1 MKRNL
6 VFLLTGFLAISSVS
20 AGLPSYQVV
29 AAEADGSSESVQQA
43 EISFLVMDE
52 NGILLDKGSQYSL
65 TEGETRVIDIYWD
78 ELPSDSIPSYKW
90 TSDSPDI
97 VSIAEDGSLTALSPG
112 AGRILLSV
120 TGEAQ
125 TETTEFMIAVDAAE
139 SAEEAEDVEVAEE
152 TEAEEADVEEV
163 AEEADAEEADVEVV
177 TEEADAEEADVTEVT
192 EEAEAEEAEAEKAEE
207 TEEAEE
213 SAAENADGADTPGE
227 TGAEEAEEALEDQN
241 EDAEEVSDYEAEIV
255 EETPTEEVPEQVV
268 TSEDEIPDET
278 IVAEASVA
286 TANAPAR
293 VTASDEEPPTI
304 QTGWVKDGDQYR
316 YFGEDGIALT
326 GWQTIGDY
334 RYYFDS
340 DTQARVTGIQKIDGK
355 LYAFSVLGRQYKGPK
370 FVKTAQG
377 SCFVNND
384 GTLLKGWRKYYSNW
398 YYFQDNGLM
407 KTGKLILN
415 GKVYFLNQDG
425 IRQTGWYN
433 TKLYTYYLDKNG
445 VAVTGWRT
453 IGGKR
458 YLFAKNGAMKKG
470 WYKTSGHIFYLGPKG
485 YQLTGFKTIEGARYY
500 LVKDGTVTKGW
511 KRISRKWYYFKS
523 CKAQT
528 GWLQLGSKR
537 YYLDK
542 NGVMVTGKRTID
554 GISYRF
560 NSQGVLIPSTNNY
573 HNTEEFIACIAPL
586 VQKYAPKY
594 GVKVCSPIIAQAI
607 LESASGESSLGKKYN
622 NFFGLKCGTLWT
634 GPSVNLLTGEE
645 YTAGHYTTITAAF
658 RVYDNMEEGVKGYFE
673 FLFRNRTRYNNL
685 IGETDPYRYLE
696 KIKADGYAT
705 SSHYVTNTYNVLKR
719 YNLTRFDKK

>member
-1 MKRNL
+1 MNQTDRRLNTQYA
-6 VFLLTGFLAISSVS
+6 FLQCSYWIDYLIIASFAAVILSGRGFSASQIGYVTTVGAVLTIILQTTLSDLADRSERVTVRQIIIALLLGGAAV
-20 AGLPSYQVV
+20 GLIMWLIPKSFAV
-29 AAEADGSSESVQQA
+29 AF
-43 EISFLVMDE
+43 ICMF
-52 NGILLDKGSQYSL
+52 
-65 TEGETRVIDIYWD
+65 
-78 ELPSDSIPSYKW
+78 
-90 TSDSPDI
+90 
-97 VSIAEDGSLTALSPG
+97 TALSLANSLSPLLVSICLQYNA
-112 AGRILLSV
+112 AGHDINFGIARSVGSLAYSIFCAVFGTIVDHLGINVMPAASELSCLLLIASLAF
-120 TGEAQ
+120 TGYFFRKGKALQGKAKNGEPASGGKQ
-125 TETTEFMIAVDAAE
+125 EGGRTSEGTAE
-139 SAEEAEDVEVAEE
+139 
-152 TEAEEADVEEV
+152 
-163 AEEADAEEADVEVV
+163 
-177 TEEADAEEADVTEVT
+177 
-192 EEAEAEEAEAEKAEE
+192 
-207 TEEAEE
+207 
-213 SAAENADGADTPGE
+213 
-227 TGAEEAEEALEDQN
+227 
-241 EDAEEVSDYEAEIV
+241 EIV
-255 EETPTEEVPEQVV
+255 EEAAAEEVPEQVV
-268 TSEDEIPDET
+268 TSEDEIPEET

-286 TANAPAR
+286 AANAPGK
-293 VTASDEEPPTI
+293 VSASEEEPPTI

-334 RYYFDS
+334 SYYFDP
-340 DTQARVTGIQKIDGK
+340 DTQARVTGIQEIDGK
-355 LYAFSVLGRQYKGPK
+355 LYVFSVLGRQYRGPK
-370 FVKTAQG
+370 FVKTAAG
-377 SCFVNND
+377 NCFVNSD
-384 GTLLKGWRKYYSNW
+384 GTLLKGWRKYYGDW

-415 GKVYFLNQDG
+415 GKTYFLNQDG
-425 IRQTGWYN
+425 IRQTGWYK
-433 TKLYTYYLDKNG
+433 TKLYTYYLNKDG
-445 VAVTGWRT
+445 AAVTGWRT

-458 YLFAKNGAMKKG
+458 YFFTHNGVMKTG
-470 WYKTSGHIFYLGPKG
+470 WYKTSGHIYYLGPKG
-485 YQLTGFKTIEGARYY
+485 NQLTGFRTIGGDKYY
-500 LVKDGTVTKGW
+500 LIKDGTVTKGW
-511 KRISRKWYYFKS
+511 RRISRKWYYFKS

-542 NGVMVTGKRTID
+542 NGVMVTGKKTID
-554 GISYRF
+554 GVVYRF

-634 GPSVNLLTGEE
+634 GPRVDLLTGEE

-658 RVYDNMEEGVKGYFE
+658 RVYSNMEEGVKGYFE

-705 SSHYVTNTYNVLKR
+705 SSHYVVNTYNVLKR

>member
-6 VFLLTGFLAISSVS
+6 VFLLTGFLAISSLS
-20 AGLPSYQVV
+20 AGLPSYQVM
-29 AAEADGSSESVQQA
+29 AAEADGSSEYAQQA

-52 NGILLDKGSQYSL
+52 NGIILDQGSQYSL
-65 TEGETRVIDIYWD
+65 TEGETCVIDVFWD
-78 ELPSDSIPSYKW
+78 DLPADTLPSYKW
-90 TSDSPDI
+90 TSESPDI
-97 VSIAEDGSLTALSPG
+97 ISITEDGSLTALSSG
-112 AGRILLSV
+112 TGRIVLSISGD
-120 TGEAQ
+120 TQ
-125 TETTEFMIAVDAAE
+125 TETTAYTIAV
-139 SAEEAEDVEVAEE
+139 EEAATAEE
-152 TEAEEADVEEV
+152 TEVI
-163 AEEADAEEADVEVV
+163 
-177 TEEADAEEADVTEVT
+177 
-192 EEAEAEEAEAEKAEE
+192 EEAETAEEIEVVEE
-207 TEEAEE
+207 TEEAEVTE
-213 SAAENADGADTPGE
+213 VVEEAEAAEETEVVEEAEAAEEENAEEKPVE
-227 TGAEEAEEALEDQN
+227 EEQAEEAEEI
-241 EDAEEVSDYEAEIV
+241 SDLEAEII
-255 EETPTEEVPEQVV
+255 EEAAAEEVPEQVV
-268 TSEDEIPDET
+268 TSEDEIPEET

-286 TANAPAR
+286 AANAPGKVA
-293 VTASDEEPPTI
+293 ASEEEPPTI

-334 RYYFDS
+334 SYYFDP
-340 DTQARVTGIQKIDGK
+340 DTQARVTGIQEIDGK
-355 LYAFSVLGRQYKGPK
+355 LYVFSVLGRQYRGPK
-370 FVKTAQG
+370 FVKTAAG
-377 SCFVNND
+377 NCFVNSD
-384 GTLLKGWRKYYSNW
+384 GTLLKGWRKYYGSW

-415 GKVYFLNQDG
+415 GKTYFLDQEG
-425 IRQTGWYN
+425 IRQTGWYK
-433 TKLYTYYLDKNG
+433 TKSYTYYLNKDG

-458 YLFAKNGAMKKG
+458 YLFTHNGVMKTG
-470 WYKTSGHIFYLGPKG
+470 WYKTSGHIYYLGPKG
-485 YQLTGFKTIEGARYY
+485 NQLTGFRTIEGAKYY
-500 LVKDGTVTKGW
+500 LLKDGSVTKGW
-511 KRISRKWYYFKS
+511 RRISRKWYYFKS

-528 GWLQLGSKR
+528 GWLQLGSKK

-542 NGVMVTGKRTID
+542 NGVMVTGKKTID
-554 GISYRF
+554 GVVYRF

-645 YTAGHYTTITAAF
+645 YTVGQYTTITAAF

-719 YNLTRFDKK
+719 YNLTRFDRK

>member
-20 AGLPSYQVV
+20 AGLPSYQVM
-29 AAEADGSSESVQQA
+29 AAEANGTSEYAQQA

-52 NGILLDKGSQYSL
+52 NGIILDQSSQYSL
-65 TEGETRVIDIYWD
+65 TNGETRVIDVVWD
-78 ELPSDSIPSYKW
+78 DLPADTFPSYKW
-90 TSDSPDI
+90 ASESPDI
-97 VSIAEDGSLTALSPG
+97 VSISEDGTLTALSSG
-112 AGRILLSV
+112 TGRILLSV
-120 TGEAQ
+120 TGITQ
-125 TETTEFMIAVDAAE
+125 TETTEYTLTVEEAE
-139 SAEEAEDVEVAEE
+139 ETEIVEKAEEAEVVEKAEEAEVVEEAEE
-152 TEAEEADVEEV
+152 TE
-163 AEEADAEEADVEVV
+163 VV
-177 TEEADAEEADVTEVT
+177 
-192 EEAEAEEAEAEKAEE
+192 EEAEAAADKIAESVENEAAVKTEETGETEVIEEAEVVEE
-207 TEEAEE
+207 TEEAAEAEE
-213 SAAENADGADTPGE
+213 TIEE
-227 TGAEEAEEALEDQN
+227 EQIEGAEEPAEEEQT
-241 EDAEEVSDYEAEIV
+241 EEVSNLEAEIV
-255 EETPTEEVPEQVV
+255 EEVPTEEVPEQVV

-278 IVAEASVA
+278 IVTEVSVA
-286 TANAPAR
+286 TANAQAK
-293 VTASDEEPPTI
+293 VAVSNKKATTI
-304 QTGWVKDGDQYR
+304 QTGWIKDGDQYR
-316 YFGEDGIALT
+316 YYGKDGVALT
-326 GWQTIGDY
+326 GWQTIGSY

-340 DTQARVTGIQKIDGK
+340 ETKARVTGIQEIDGK
-355 LYAFSVLGRQYKGPK
+355 LYVFSVLGRQYKGPR
-370 FVKTAQG
+370 FLKTSQG
-377 SCFVNND
+377 NCFVNSD
-384 GTLLKGWRKYYSNW
+384 GTLLKGWRRYYSNW

-415 GKVYFLNQDG
+415 GKTYFLNQDG
-425 IRQTGWYN
+425 IRQTGWYK
-433 TKLYTYYLDKNG
+433 TRLYTYYLNKDG
-445 VAVTGWRT
+445 IAVTGWRT
-453 IGGKR
+453 IDGKR
-458 YLFAKNGAMKKG
+458 YFFTHNGVMKTG
-470 WYKTSGHIFYLGPKG
+470 WYKTSGHIYYLGPKG
-485 YQLTGFKTIEGARYY
+485 NQLTGFRTIDGAKYY
-500 LVKDGTVTKGW
+500 LIKDGTVTKGW

-537 YYLDK
+537 YYLDE
-542 NGVMVTGKRTID
+542 NGIMVTGNTTID

-560 NSQGVLIPSTNNY
+560 NSKGVLISSTNSY

-705 SSHYVTNTYNVLKR
+705 SSHYVVNTYNVLKS

>member
-20 AGLPSYQVV
+20 AGIPSYQTM
-29 AAEADGSSESVQQA
+29 AAEADGSSEYIQQA
-43 EISFLVMDE
+43 QFSFLVMDE
-52 NGILLDKGSQYSL
+52 NQIILGQDSAYSL
-65 TEGETRVIDIYWD
+65 TEGETRVIDVYWD
-78 ELPSDSIPSYKW
+78 DLPEDTLPSYKW
-90 TSDSPDI
+90 TSESPDI
-97 VSIAEDGSLTALSPG
+97 VSITEDGTLTALSYG
-112 AGRILLSV
+112 TGRIFLSV
-120 TGEAQ
+120 TGDTQIETAEYMIKVNEAENRDVEEAEGIKE
-125 TETTEFMIAVDAAE
+125 TEAIEEVT
-139 SAEEAEDVEVAEE
+139 AEEIIEAEVVEEVTAEEIKEAEVIEEAKETEQAEDVEE
-152 TEAEEADVEEV
+152 T
-163 AEEADAEEADVEVV
+163 
-177 TEEADAEEADVTEVT
+177 
-192 EEAEAEEAEAEKAEE
+192 EE
-207 TEEAEE
+207 TEETDAVMETEE
-213 SAAENADGADTPGE
+213 ATE
-227 TGAEEAEEALEDQN
+227 TVTVEEAEETK
-241 EDAEEVSDYEAEIV
+241 EVSDLEAEIV
-255 EETPTEEVPEQVV
+255 EEFPTKEVPELVV
-268 TSEDEIPDET
+268 TSEHEIPDET
-278 IVAEASVA
+278 IVTEVSVA
-286 TANAPAR
+286 TANAQAK
-293 VTASDEEPPTI
+293 VAVSNKKATTI
-304 QTGWVKDGDQYR
+304 QTGWIKDGDQYR
-316 YFGEDGIALT
+316 YYGKDGVALT
-326 GWQTIGDY
+326 GWQTIGSY

-340 DTQARVTGIQKIDGK
+340 ETKARVTGIQEIDGK
-355 LYAFSVLGRQYKGPK
+355 LYVFSVLGRQYKGPR
-370 FVKTAQG
+370 FLKTSQG
-377 SCFVNND
+377 NCFVNSD
-384 GTLLKGWRKYYSNW
+384 GTLLKGWRRYYSNW

-415 GKVYFLNQDG
+415 GKTYFLNQDG
-425 IRQTGWYN
+425 IRQTGWYK
-433 TKLYTYYLDKNG
+433 TQLYTYYLNKDG
-445 VAVTGWRT
+445 IAVTGWRT
-453 IGGKR
+453 IDGKR
-458 YLFAKNGAMKKG
+458 YFFTHNGVMKTG
-470 WYKTSGHIFYLGPKG
+470 WYKTSGHIYYLGPKG
-485 YQLTGFKTIEGARYY
+485 NQLTGFRTIDGAKYY
-500 LVKDGTVTKGW
+500 LIKDGTVTKGW

-537 YYLDK
+537 YYLDE
-542 NGVMVTGKRTID
+542 NGIMVTGNTTID

-560 NSQGVLIPSTNNY
+560 NSKGVLISSTNSY

-705 SSHYVTNTYNVLKR
+705 SSHYVVNTYNVLKS

>member
-6 VFLLTGFLAISSVS
+6 VFLLTGFLAISSLS
-20 AGLPSYQVV
+20 AGLPSYQVM
-29 AAEADGSSESVQQA
+29 AAEADGSSEYAQQA

-52 NGILLDKGSQYSL
+52 NGIILDQGSQYSL
-65 TEGETRVIDIYWD
+65 TEGETCVIDVLWD
-78 ELPSDSIPSYKW
+78 DLPADTLPSYKW
-90 TSDSPDI
+90 TSESPDI
-97 VSIAEDGSLTALSPG
+97 ISITEGGSLTTLSSG
-112 AGRILLSV
+112 TGRIVLSISGD
-120 TGEAQ
+120 TQ
-125 TETTEFMIAVDAAE
+125 TETTAYTIAV
-139 SAEEAEDVEVAEE
+139 EEAETVEEAEVIEEAETAEVTEVVEEAETAEE
-152 TEAEEADVEEV
+152 TE
-163 AEEADAEEADVEVV
+163 VV
-177 TEEADAEEADVTEVT
+177 
-192 EEAEAEEAEAEKAEE
+192 EEAEAAEE
-207 TEEAEE
+207 ENAEE
-213 SAAENADGADTPGE
+213 KPVEE
-227 TGAEEAEEALEDQN
+227 EQAEEAEEI
-241 EDAEEVSDYEAEIV
+241 SDLEAEIV
-255 EETPTEEVPEQVV
+255 EEAAAEDVPEQVV
-268 TSEDEIPDET
+268 TSEDEIPEET

-286 TANAPAR
+286 AANAPGKVA
-293 VTASDEEPPTI
+293 ASEEEPPTI

-334 RYYFDS
+334 SYYFDP
-340 DTQARVTGIQKIDGK
+340 DTQACVTGIQEIDGK
-355 LYAFSVLGRQYKGPK
+355 LYVFSVLGRQYRGPK
-370 FVKTAQG
+370 FVKTAAG
-377 SCFVNND
+377 NCFVNSD
-384 GTLLKGWRKYYSNW
+384 GTLLKGWRKYYGSW

-415 GKVYFLNQDG
+415 GKTYFLNQDG
-425 IRQTGWYN
+425 IRQTGWYK
-433 TKLYTYYLDKNG
+433 TKLYTYYLNKNG
-445 VAVTGWRT
+445 AAVTGWRT
-453 IGGKR
+453 IDGKR
-458 YLFAKNGAMKKG
+458 YFFTHNGVMKTG
-470 WYKTSGHIFYLGPKG
+470 WYKTSGHIYYLGPKG
-485 YQLTGFKTIEGARYY
+485 NQLTGFRTIGGDKYY
-500 LVKDGTVTKGW
+500 LLKDGTVTKGW
-511 KRISRKWYYFKS
+511 RRISRKWYYFKS

-542 NGVMVTGKRTID
+542 NGVMVTGKKTID
-554 GISYRF
+554 GVVYRF

-634 GPSVNLLTGEE
+634 GPRVDLLTGEE

-658 RVYDNMEEGVKGYFE
+658 RVYSNMEEGVKGYFE

-705 SSHYVTNTYNVLKR
+705 SSHYVVNTYNVLKR

>member
-6 VFLLTGFLAISSVS
+6 VFLLTGFLAISSLS
-20 AGLPSYQVV
+20 AGLPSYQVM
-29 AAEADGSSESVQQA
+29 AAEADGSSEYAQQA

-52 NGILLDKGSQYSL
+52 NGIILDQGSQYSL
-65 TEGETRVIDIYWD
+65 TEGETCVIDVFWD
-78 ELPSDSIPSYKW
+78 DLPADTLPSYKW
-90 TSDSPDI
+90 TSESPDI
-97 VSIAEDGSLTALSPG
+97 ISITEDGSLTALSSG
-112 AGRILLSV
+112 TGRIVLSISGD
-120 TGEAQ
+120 TQ
-125 TETTEFMIAVDAAE
+125 TETTAYTIAV
-139 SAEEAEDVEVAEE
+139 EEAETVEE
-152 TEAEEADVEEV
+152 TEVVEEAEV
-163 AEEADAEEADVEVV
+163 IEEAETAE
-177 TEEADAEEADVTEVT
+177 VTEVVQ
-192 EEAEAEEAEAEKAEE
+192 
-207 TEEAEE
+207 
-213 SAAENADGADTPGE
+213 
-227 TGAEEAEEALEDQN
+227 AEEAEEL
-241 EDAEEVSDYEAEIV
+241 SDLEAEIV
-255 EETPTEEVPEQVV
+255 EEAAAEEVPEQVV
-268 TSEDEIPDET
+268 TSEDEIPEET

-286 TANAPAR
+286 AANAPGK
-293 VTASDEEPPTI
+293 VSASEEEPPTI

-334 RYYFDS
+334 SYYFDP
-340 DTQARVTGIQKIDGK
+340 DTQARVTGIQEIDGK
-355 LYAFSVLGRQYKGPK
+355 LYVFSVLGRQYRGPK
-370 FVKTAQG
+370 FVKTAAG
-377 SCFVNND
+377 NCFVNSD
-384 GTLLKGWRKYYSNW
+384 GTLLKGWRKYYGDW

-415 GKVYFLNQDG
+415 GKTYFLNQDG
-425 IRQTGWYN
+425 IRQTGWYK
-433 TKLYTYYLDKNG
+433 TKLYTYYLNKDG
-445 VAVTGWRT
+445 AAVTGWRT

-458 YLFAKNGAMKKG
+458 YFFTHNGVMKTG
-470 WYKTSGHIFYLGPKG
+470 WYKTSGHIYYLGPKG
-485 YQLTGFKTIEGARYY
+485 NQLTGFRTIGGDKYY
-500 LVKDGTVTKGW
+500 LIKDGTVTKGW
-511 KRISRKWYYFKS
+511 RRISRKWYYFKS

-542 NGVMVTGKRTID
+542 NGVMVTGKKTID
-554 GISYRF
+554 GVVYRF

-634 GPSVNLLTGEE
+634 GPRVDLLTGEE

-658 RVYDNMEEGVKGYFE
+658 RVYSNMEEGVKGYFE

-705 SSHYVTNTYNVLKR
+705 SSHYVVNTYNVLKR

>member
-6 VFLLTGFLAISSVS
+6 VFLLTGFLAISSLS
-20 AGLPSYQVV
+20 AGLPSYQVM
-29 AAEADGSSESVQQA
+29 AAEADGSSEYAQQA

-52 NGILLDKGSQYSL
+52 NGIILDQGSQYSL
-65 TEGETRVIDIYWD
+65 TEGETCVIDVFWD
-78 ELPSDSIPSYKW
+78 DLPADTLPSYKW
-90 TSDSPDI
+90 TSESPDI
-97 VSIAEDGSLTALSPG
+97 ISITEDGSLTALSSG
-112 AGRILLSV
+112 TGRIVLSISGD
-120 TGEAQ
+120 TQ
-125 TETTEFMIAVDAAE
+125 TETTAYTIAV
-139 SAEEAEDVEVAEE
+139 EEAETVEE
-152 TEAEEADVEEV
+152 TE
-163 AEEADAEEADVEVV
+163 VV
-177 TEEADAEEADVTEVT
+177 
-192 EEAEAEEAEAEKAEE
+192 EEAETAEEIEVVEE
-207 TEEAEE
+207 TEEAEVTE
-213 SAAENADGADTPGE
+213 VVEEAEAAEETEVVEEAEAAEEENAEEKPVEEEQTE
-227 TGAEEAEEALEDQN
+227 EQAEEAEEL
-241 EDAEEVSDYEAEIV
+241 SDLEAEIV
-255 EETPTEEVPEQVV
+255 EEAAAEEVPEQVV
-268 TSEDEIPDET
+268 TSEDEIPEET

-286 TANAPAR
+286 AANAPGK
-293 VTASDEEPPTI
+293 VSASEEEPPTI

-334 RYYFDS
+334 SYYFDP
-340 DTQARVTGIQKIDGK
+340 DTQARVTGIQEIDGK
-355 LYAFSVLGRQYKGPK
+355 LYVFSVLGRQYRGPK
-370 FVKTAQG
+370 FVKTAAG
-377 SCFVNND
+377 NCFVNSD
-384 GTLLKGWRKYYSNW
+384 GTLLKGWRKYYGDW

-415 GKVYFLNQDG
+415 GKTYFLNQDG
-425 IRQTGWYN
+425 IRQTGWYK
-433 TKLYTYYLDKNG
+433 TKLYTYYLNKDG
-445 VAVTGWRT
+445 AAVTGWRT
-453 IGGKR
+453 IDGKR
-458 YLFAKNGAMKKG
+458 YFFTHNGVMKTG
-470 WYKTSGHIFYLGPKG
+470 WYKTSGHIYYLGPKG
-485 YQLTGFKTIEGARYY
+485 NQLTGFRTIGGDKYY
-500 LVKDGTVTKGW
+500 LIKDGTVTKGW
-511 KRISRKWYYFKS
+511 RRISRKWYYFKS

-542 NGVMVTGKRTID
+542 NGVMVTGKKTID
-554 GISYRF
+554 GVVYRF

-634 GPSVNLLTGEE
+634 GPRVDLLTGEE

-658 RVYDNMEEGVKGYFE
+658 RVYSNMEEGVKGYFE

-705 SSHYVTNTYNVLKR
+705 SSHYVVNTYNVLKR

>member
-6 VFLLTGFLAISSVS
+6 VFLLTGFLAISSLS
-20 AGLPSYQVV
+20 AGLPSYQVM
-29 AAEADGSSESVQQA
+29 AAEADGSSEFAQQA
-43 EISFLVMDE
+43 EISFFVMDE
-52 NGILLDKGSQYSL
+52 NEIILDQGSQYSL
-65 TEGETRVIDIYWD
+65 KEGETRLIDVYWD
-78 ELPSDSIPSYKW
+78 DLPADTLPSYKW
-90 TSDSPDI
+90 TSESPDI
-97 VSIAEDGSLTALSPG
+97 ISITEDGSLTALSSG
-112 AGRILLSV
+112 TGRIVLSISGD
-120 TGEAQ
+120 TQ
-125 TETTEFMIAVDAAE
+125 TETTAYTIAV
-139 SAEEAEDVEVAEE
+139 EEAETAEE
-152 TEAEEADVEEV
+152 IEVVEAAEEENAEEKPVEE
-163 AEEADAEEADVEVV
+163 EQ
-177 TEEADAEEADVTEVT
+177 
-192 EEAEAEEAEAEKAEE
+192 
-207 TEEAEE
+207 
-213 SAAENADGADTPGE
+213 
-227 TGAEEAEEALEDQN
+227 AEEAEEI
-241 EDAEEVSDYEAEIV
+241 SDLEAEII
-255 EETPTEEVPEQVV
+255 EEAAAEEVPEQVV
-268 TSEDEIPDET
+268 TSEDEIPEET

-286 TANAPAR
+286 AANAPGKVA
-293 VTASDEEPPTI
+293 ASEEEPPTI

-334 RYYFDS
+334 SYYFDP
-340 DTQARVTGIQKIDGK
+340 DTQARVTGIQEIDGK
-355 LYAFSVLGRQYKGPK
+355 LYVFSVLGRQYRGPK
-370 FVKTAQG
+370 FVKTAAG
-377 SCFVNND
+377 NCFVNSD
-384 GTLLKGWRKYYSNW
+384 GTLLKGWRKYYGSW

-415 GKVYFLNQDG
+415 GKTYFLDQEG
-425 IRQTGWYN
+425 IRQTGWDK
-433 TKLYTYYLDKNG
+433 TKSYTYYLNKDG

-458 YLFAKNGAMKKG
+458 YLFTHNGVMKTG
-470 WYKTSGHIFYLGPKG
+470 WYKTSGHIYYLGPKG
-485 YQLTGFKTIEGARYY
+485 NQLTGFRTIEGAKYY
-500 LVKDGTVTKGW
+500 LLKDGSVTKGW
-511 KRISRKWYYFKS
+511 RRISRKWYYFKS

-528 GWLQLGSKR
+528 GWLQLGSKK

-542 NGVMVTGKRTID
+542 NGVMVTGKKTID
-554 GISYRF
+554 GVVYRF

-645 YTAGHYTTITAAF
+645 YTVGQYTTITAAF

-719 YNLTRFDKK
+719 YNLTRFDRK